1 MNDIILQQLEIATAE
16 LGPVRNESGEI
27 IDFEWLEVNAVANF
41 VLYQGKQSAVGKR
54 ILKTFPD
61 LKDSPV
67 MDLFV
72 RACDGGESG
81 TLTSDQK
88 HIKAFGDRIYR
99 FSAAPSERG
108 CITSFQ
114 EVTQFTKQV
123 EAARNRARLLLTAS
137 DNSVEG
143 LVLTGPT
150 GEIIYINNAACK
162 LVGYTDSELEGE
174 SINKIVHADG
184 QALDRE
190 MAEKLRSGELKQDIR
205 DKKYVRKDGK
215 IIDVS
220 AAMSAVLNPE
230 SGEYTYIGHIRDVTE
245 ARKTARALTD
255 ALAKAEE
262 SARMKSEFLAN
273 MSHEI
278 RTPLNGVL
286 GMAQSLRHSALSDAQ
301 SEQVGLILE
310 SGTALMALLND
321 ILDLSKIEAGR
332 IDISPIETDLRH
344 KLSGI
349 SRVHKMTASE
359 KGVSLRMVVDP
370 SVPSRL
376 FVDPVRLRQCIDNL
390 VGNALKFTS
399 EGEVMIV
406 ATCDPAIDGQHRL
419 VFHVTDTGIGIPKDK
434 IDQIF
439 DVFSQADGSTTRNYG
454 GTGLGLPIA
463 RRLAQAMG
471 GDVSVVSEPGRG
483 SVFTLT
489 LQAGAAEIDRA
500 EFGGDQAQTGNRRQ
514 PTGGMAGRRVL
525 VVDDNRINRNVARTF
540 LQVYRMCVT
549 EAEDGRE
556 ALAEL
561 EKAAFD
567 LVLMDVHMPRMDGA
581 TALTAIQTNPE
592 KYGTAPTIALT
603 ADALNGDREKYI
615 AMGFHGYISKP
626 IDERELASEVMRVV
640 AGKSSAANARK
651 SA

>member
-1 MNDIILQQLEIATAE
+1 MKDTVLAQLEIAIAE
-16 LGPVRNESGEI
+16 LGPIRDESGDI
-27 IDFEWLEVNAVANF
+27 VDFEWLDVNAVVDFA
-41 VLYQGKQSAVGKR
+41 LYRGKQSAVGKR
-54 ILKTFPD
+54 ILQAFPE

-67 MDLFV
+67 MDLFID
-72 RACDGGESG
+72 ACERGESG

-123 EAARNRARLLLTAS
+123 QAARNRARLLLTAS
-137 DNSVEG
+137 NHSVEG
-143 LVLTGPT
+143 LVLTGST
-150 GEIIYINNAACK
+150 GEVIYANRALCD
-162 LVGYTDSELEGE
+162 LVGYSAGELEGE
-174 SINKIVHADG
+174 SINKIVHPEE

-190 MAEKLRSGELKQDIR
+190 MAQKLRSGELKQDIR
-205 DKKYVRKDGK
+205 DKRYVRQDGTE
-215 IIDVS
+215 IHVS
-220 AAMSAVLNPE
+220 VAMSVVLNPE
-230 SGEYTYIGHIRDVTE
+230 SGDYTYVGHIRDVTE
-245 ARKTARALTD
+245 ARKTAQTLKD
-255 ALAKAEE
+255 ALVKAEE

-286 GMAQSLRHSALSDAQ
+286 GMAQALRHSALSEGQ

-332 IDISPIETDLRH
+332 INISPIETDLRH

-349 SRVHKMTASE
+349 ARVHEMTASE
-359 KGVSLRMVVDP
+359 KGVSFRVVVDP
-370 SVPSRL
+370 SIPSRIL
-376 FVDPVRLRQCIDNL
+376 LDPIRLRQCVDNL

-399 EGEVMIV
+399 KGEVMVV
-406 ATCDPAIDGQHRL
+406 ATCEPNEDGTHRL
-419 VFHVTDTGIGIPKDK
+419 VLHVTDTGIGIPVEK

-454 GTGLGLPIA
+454 GTGLGLPIT

-471 GDVSVVSEPGRG
+471 GDLTVASEPGHG
-483 SVFTLT
+483 SVFTLSLRVMPIEAELEEFCAET
-489 LQAGAAEIDRA
+489 AALGSDKPVTGRIAGK
-500 EFGGDQAQTGNRRQ
+500 
-514 PTGGMAGRRVL
+514 RVL
-525 VVDDNRINRNVARTF
+525 IVDDNHINRNVARSF
-540 LQVYRMCVT
+540 LQNYRLCVT

-556 ALAEL
+556 ALTQL
-561 EKAAFD
+561 EKEPFD
-567 LVLMDVHMPRMDGA
+567 LVLMDVHMPRMDGP
-581 TALTAIQTNPE
+581 TALTAIQASPE
-592 KYGTAPTIALT
+592 RYGALPVIALT
-603 ADALNGDREKYI
+603 ADALDGDRERYI
-615 AMGFHGYISKP
+615 AMGFDACISKP
-626 IDERELASEVMRVV
+626 IDQRELASEVMRVV
-640 AGKSSAANARK
+640 AGGSSAANTSK